1 MKIFSR
7 FWQFPATP
15 TTCFGFQP
23 YHLLPIIISQV
34 YHLVN
39 TNDIC
44 YIGFEVILMT
54 VGKDKKRILITLPE
68 KLIEEVK
75 ILADADKRTL
85 SNYIEKVLQ
94 DIVKGQ

>member
-1 MKIFSR
+1 
-7 FWQFPATP
+7 
-15 TTCFGFQP
+15 
-23 YHLLPIIISQV
+23 
-34 YHLVN
+34 
-39 TNDIC
+39 
-44 YIGFEVILMT
+44 MT